1 MDMLMTQI
9 IDMIA
14 VVAYTVI
21 VLYVHDLLIMRRVTK
36 LVTKL
41 EAKVTRASNLS
52 IEAVARAE
60 VNEVFVEIM
69 KEMIERKK

>member
-9 IDMIA
+9 IDMIS

-21 VLYVHDLLIMRRVTK
+21 MLYVHDLLIMRRVTK